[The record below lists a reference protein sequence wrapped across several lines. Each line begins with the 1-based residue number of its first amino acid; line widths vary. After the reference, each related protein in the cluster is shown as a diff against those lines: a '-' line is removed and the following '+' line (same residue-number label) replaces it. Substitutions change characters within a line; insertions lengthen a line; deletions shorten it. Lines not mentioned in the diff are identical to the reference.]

1 MTVEFDRTAHCQ
13 YNHQRLTEFQR
24 ILTEQFWLFFDR
36 TTIPTEHLRKL
47 GFDRTVNWKMFCQKN
62 ALLGILCH
70 ILHNFQNFK
79 SIFCTLSG
87 SLCLHSLVDSCR
99 ESLLVI
105 PV

>member
-24 ILTEQFWLFFDR
+24 ILTEQFWLCFDR

-47 GFDRTVNWKMFCQKN
+47 GFDRTVNWKIFCQKN

-70 ILHNFQNFK
+70 IYLIPLGHLRLLAK
-79 SIFCTLSG
+79 WISIN
-87 SLCLHSLVDSCR
+87 D
-99 ESLLVI
+99 EEQI
-105 PV
+105 NQY

>member
-62 ALLGILCH
+62 AHLGILCH
-70 ILHNFQNFK
+70 ILPVKIQF
-79 SIFCTLSG
+79 IC
-87 SLCLHSLVDSCR
+87 VI
-99 ESLLVI
+99 LLVSSKYL
-105 PV
+105 VL

>member
-70 ILHNFQNFK
+70 IEIKLK
-79 SIFCTLSG
+79 LPSIEKLLLITSNIVNICK
-87 SLCLHSLVDSCR
+87 CLMWF
-99 ESLLVI
+99 
-105 PV
+105 

>member
-24 ILTEQFWLFFDR
+24 ILTEQFWLCFDR

-62 ALLGILCH
+62 ALWSYAELITGGGWYLPCILPVANCH
-70 ILHNFQNFK
+70 
-79 SIFCTLSG
+79 
-87 SLCLHSLVDSCR
+87 
-99 ESLLVI
+99 
-105 PV
+105 

>member
-62 ALLGILCH
+62 AHLGILCH
-70 ILHNFQNFK
+70 IY
-79 SIFCTLSG
+79 
-87 SLCLHSLVDSCR
+87 SLETWGNR
-99 ESLLVI
+99 G
-105 PV
+105 P